1 MNTPHRLTPDDPRF
15 PSRLADLDP
24 PVAEVTVQ
32 GQLGPGWVVAIV
44 GTREPTP
51 EAETFA
57 HDLAALCALH
67 GVIVASGGALG
78 IDAAAHRGAL
88 SVGGCTWAVL
98 PTGCDHVAPEEH
110 APLYERIAAENGTLI
125 WPFPCTTVAHPS
137 TYFPRNRAL
146 VALSDAVVVVQAGIP
161 SGALNAAKHARTLE
175 RPLWVV
181 SPPAWD
187 MRYAGSLDLLERGA
201 RPLTRGKQL
210 LASLGLVPRGR
221 SGQSDIQPREPTR
234 PTRRRR
240 RTKEEGQAA
249 LLFNATG
256 SSHASTD
263 QKAPTSPHK
272 SFVPTAEAQALFRVA
287 ESMPLHIDEL
297 INRTQLPA
305 AAVSTA
311 LLTLALENVL
321 VEGPSGSFRRAD
333 AYKHLS
339 SLNFLPKDAEN
350 DGEDARSR
358 RVARQGEDDQEVSGG
373 YLRGRRIEGPR

>member
-1 MNTPHRLTPDDPRF
+1 MNTPHRHTPDDPRF
-15 PSRLADLDP
+15 PSRLAALDP
-24 PVAEVTVQ
+24 PISEVTIQ

-51 EAETFA
+51 EAEAFA
-57 HDLAALCALH
+57 HDLAAFCASN

-110 APLYERIAAENGTLI
+110 APLYEQIVAEDGALV
-125 WPFPCTTVAHPS
+125 WPFPSSAVAHLS

-161 SGALNAAKHARTLE
+161 SGALNAAKHARLLE

-210 LASLGLVPRGR
+210 LASLGLVPRRR
-221 SGQSDIQPREPTR
+221 SGQSDIQPREPTK

-240 RTKEEGQAA
+240 RTKEEEQSA
-249 LLFNATG
+249 LLFDPEST
-256 SSHASTD
+256 SASTG
-263 QKAPTSPHK
+263 ANTPTPPHK
-272 SFVPTAEAQALFRVA
+272 SFVPTIEAQALFRVA
-287 ESMPLHIDEL
+287 ETMPLHIDEL

-358 RVARQGEDDQEVSGG
+358 RVARQGEDDQEVPGG
-373 YLRGRRIEGPR
+373 SLRGRRIEGPR